1 MFLEQF
7 QNYRIIVKILQ
18 GVPLYPISSIPHYK
32 EPIMMP
38 SYNFRPDFFFFF
50 LDFLSFLL
58 CPFPVPGSYLGH
70 HITCSYHVS
79 LGFSSLLQFLR
90 ILLFLMTMTILRIVV
105 RYFAESPST
114 GICLL
119 FFSSG
124 DWGNVLWKE
133 DHRGEVP
140 FSSYPSKGTCYH
152 DFSLLM
158 LTWTAWLNIGLLML
172 PIAESFFFFWKC
184 LCAAHTWR
192 VGHCVLL
199 P

>member
-18 GVPLYPISSIPHYK
+18 GVPLYPISRVPHYK

-38 SYNFRPDFFFFF
+38 SYNLRPDFLFIYFFKISSVFPYI
-50 LDFLSFLL
+50 LSLFQD
-58 CPFPVPGSYLGH
+58 PVWD
-70 HITCSYHVS
+70 
-79 LGFSSLLQFLR
+79 
-90 ILLFLMTMTILRIVV
+90 
-105 RYFAESPST
+105 RYFAESPSA

-124 DWGNVLWKE
+124 DWGNALWKE
-133 DHRGEVP
+133 DHSGEVP

-158 LTWTAWLNIGLLML
+158 LTFTAWLNIGLLML

-184 LCAAHTWR
+184 LCAALT
-192 VGHCVLL
+192 
-199 P
+199 